1 MNPAIDLPPRP
12 QRMRTFFIVWF
23 GQLISTLG
31 SGLSGFAL
39 GVWIYQETS
48 STTLYAMSML
58 AYALPT
64 VLLSPLTGALVDR
77 WERRRVMMLSD
88 TGAGLS
94 TLAIALLFLS
104 GRLHIWHIY
113 LATMLNASFTSLQW
127 PAYSAATTLLV
138 PKEHLGRAG
147 GMVQIGEAISLLIAP
162 AVAGA
167 MLVNIGLPGVLLTD
181 FATFAFAVGTL
192 LFVRF
197 PRHQLQTAEPER
209 KASLMKDAAY
219 GWRYILARPGLLG
232 LLVIFALSNLLF
244 GLTNPL
250 LAPMVLEL
258 TTPDRLGVLASI
270 AGLGMLL
277 GTLVMSAWGGPKRRI
292 HGVLGFMAVSGMFI
306 ALIGIRPWLPLMT
319 FAGFCLMFTGPIIN
333 GSSQALWQTKVAA
346 EVQGRVFSIRRMIA
360 WSTTPLAYLLAGP
373 LADKVFTPLL
383 LPGGLLADSVGRI
396 LGVGPGRGIAL
407 LFVLVGLLSILVSLA
422 GYAIPRIRCV
432 ELELPDAIPEAAQNE
447 LSQEQVV
454 ALPT

>member
-1 MNPAIDLPPRP
+1 
-12 QRMRTFFIVWF
+12 MRTFFVVWF

-39 GVWIYQETS
+39 GVWIYQETG

-88 TGAGLS
+88 AGAGLA
-94 TLAIALLFLS
+94 TLAIALLYLS

-113 LATMLNASFTSLQW
+113 LATALNASFTGLQW
-127 PAYSAATTLLV
+127 PAYSAATSLLV

-147 GMVQIGEAISLLIAP
+147 GMVQIGEAVSQLVAP
-162 AVAGA
+162 AIAGA
-167 MLVNIGLPGVLLTD
+167 MLVTIGLPGVLLTD

-192 LFVRF
+192 IMVRF
-197 PRHQLQTAEPER
+197 PPHQLHPAGQEKRT
-209 KASLMKDAAY
+209 SLFKDAAF

-232 LLVIFALSNLLF
+232 LLVIFALSNLFF

-250 LAPMVLEL
+250 LAPMILEL
-258 TTPDRLGVLASI
+258 TTADRLGFLASI

-277 GTLVMSAWGGPKRRI
+277 GTLVMSVWGGPKRRI
-292 HGVLGFMAVSGMFI
+292 HGVLGYMAASGLFI
-306 ALIGIRPWLPLMT
+306 ALLGLRPWLPLMT
-319 FAGFCLMFTGPIIN
+319 FAGFCLMFLGPIIN

-346 EVQGRVFSIRRMIA
+346 DVQGRVFSIRRMIA
-360 WSTTPLAYLLAGP
+360 WSTTPLAYLIAGP
-373 LADKVFTPLL
+373 LADRVFTPLL
-383 LPGGLLADSVGRI
+383 MPGGLLADSVGLV
-396 LGVGPGRGIAL
+396 LGVGRGRGIAL
-407 LFVLVGLLSILVSLA
+407 LFVLVGLLTVIVSLG
-422 GYAIPRIRCV
+422 GYALPRIRRV
-432 ELELPDAIPEAAQNE
+432 EQELPDAVGEATPAAATPEPATA
-447 LSQEQVV
+447 LS
-454 ALPT
+454 T